1 VSGEPHDELSV
12 ALRHL
17 HRRSGEPSTRA
28 IGKSIG
34 YSHATVAYTLNGTRP
49 ATWVVVEAIVVH
61 LGGDVEHFRKLWI
74 ARRDRDDPL
83 PPLAGDPT
91 TLQAAKPGRLNSAA
105 DGRGQPAVTQ
115 ADDRVEVRG
124 IPGAPTLMLF
134 MPAATAREL
143 FFGPKPQGDHD
154 E

>member
-1 VSGEPHDELSV
+1 MTGDPQDELSV

-17 HRRSGEPSTRA
+17 HRRTGEPSTRV

-49 ATWVVVEAIVVH
+49 ATWAVIEAIVVY
-61 LGGDVEHFRKLWI
+61 LGGDVELFRGLWI
-74 ARRDRDDPL
+74 AKREREDPL
-83 PPLAGDPT
+83 PPLTGDPAVLQAPKPNGSGSAGDE
-91 TLQAAKPGRLNSAA
+91 QGK
-105 DGRGQPAVTQ
+105 PAVTQ

-124 IPGAPTLMLF
+124 IPGAPTLKLF

-143 FFGPKPQGDHD
+143 FFGPKAQGDRD

>member
-1 VSGEPHDELSV
+1 VPGEPPDELSV

-17 HRRSGEPSTRA
+17 HRRKGEPSTRA

-49 ATWVVVEAIVVH
+49 ATWAVVEAVVVH
-61 LGGDVEHFRKLWI
+61 LGGDVEYFRELWI
-74 ARRDRDDPL
+74 ARRDRENPL
-83 PPLAGDPT
+83 PPLAGDPA
-91 TLQAAKPGRLNSAA
+91 TLQAAKPGEPDPTV

-124 IPGAPTLMLF
+124 IPGAPTLKLF

-143 FFGPKPQGDHD
+143 FFSPRPQGDHD

>member
-1 VSGEPHDELSV
+1 VLGEPSDELSV

-17 HRRSGEPSTRA
+17 HRRNGEPSTRL

-49 ATWVVVEAIVVH
+49 ATWAVIEAVVVH
-61 LGGDVEHFRKLWI
+61 LGGDLEYFRRLWI
-74 ARRDRDDPL
+74 AKRDREDPL
-83 PPLAGDPT
+83 PPLTGDLT
-91 TLQAAKPGRLNSAA
+91 TLQAAKPAGSGPKAEQEQA
-105 DGRGQPAVTQ
+105 AVTQ

-124 IPGAPTLMLF
+124 IPGAPTLKLF

-143 FFGPKPQGDHD
+143 FFGPRPQGDHN